1 MSFSRLIYGAFVLL
15 CACNTGGN
23 FAPVDDLHKGSSIA
37 SKTYVVSRG
46 ETLYSIAW
54 SHNMRF
60 RGLADANNISAPYT
74 IYPGQVLQ
82 MVDRPPAASR
92 TTKSTKVTSAG
103 STQTRP
109 PAAVKTGANKS
120 VSAATTGSIN
130 LDASQYPFRWQ
141 WPANGKFIRAY
152 QASGAV
158 HKGIDI
164 QGKLGEPVHAANSGI
179 VVYAGSGLK
188 GYGNL
193 LIIKHNEY
201 YLSAYG
207 HNSKLLVKEGDK
219 VRSGQQIARIGD
231 TGTNEF
237 KLHFEIR
244 RDGKP
249 VDPLKLLPKK

>member
-1 MSFSRLIYGAFVLL
+1 
-15 CACNTGGN
+15 
-23 FAPVDDLHKGSSIA
+23 
-37 SKTYVVSRG
+37 
-46 ETLYSIAW
+46 
-54 SHNMRF
+54 
-60 RGLADANNISAPYT
+60 
-74 IYPGQVLQ
+74 
-82 MVDRPPAASR
+82 
-92 TTKSTKVTSAG
+92 
-103 STQTRP
+103 
-109 PAAVKTGANKS
+109 
-120 VSAATTGSIN
+120 
-130 LDASQYPFRWQ
+130 
-141 WPANGKFIRAY
+141 
-152 QASGAV
+152 
-158 HKGIDI
+158 
-164 QGKLGEPVHAANSGI
+164 